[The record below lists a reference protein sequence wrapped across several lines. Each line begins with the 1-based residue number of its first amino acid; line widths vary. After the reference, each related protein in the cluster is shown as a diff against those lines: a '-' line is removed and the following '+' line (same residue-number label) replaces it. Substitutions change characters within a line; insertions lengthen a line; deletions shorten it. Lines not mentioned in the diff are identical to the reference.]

1 MGRPR
6 RSLED
11 FLSDRTGQRIHDDNV
26 TSEILT
32 FRQALVLAVL
42 HFPSVVAV
50 SGGYRTR
57 TAAYTCP
64 LLVLLTNVTRFWEG
78 G

>member
-32 FRQALVLAVL
+32 FRQALVGGPALPVCSRSQWGL
-42 HFPSVVAV
+42 PYTYRCVHLPTPSPVD
-50 SGGYRTR
+50 
-57 TAAYTCP
+57 
-64 LLVLLTNVTRFWEG
+64 
-78 G
+78 